1 MNVVLVGF
9 MASGKSSVGRRVA
22 KRLGFRLL
30 DTDQYIESEQ
40 GVSVNEIF
48 THEGEGYFRKL
59 ETRLIQRL
67 AGFDSYVFATG
78 GGIVTTPGNMELLKR
93 IGSVVFLNADPEDI
107 VKRLEH
113 DTRRPNVRGEDR
125 REQVHGLLGERMA
138 QYQEA
143 DISIETLGKTPNQVA
158 GEVIRRVS
166 GFRREPPE
174 TVPAQTGAIQT
185 AGIQTAGAPSVAAGE
200 PAPNAARPSET
211 APSVAAGEP
220 APNES
225 VPEESAAAEAQ
236 TTGDTSPPT
245 VS

>member
-1 MNVVLVGF
+1 
-9 MASGKSSVGRRVA
+9 SG
-22 KRLGFRLL
+22 
-30 DTDQYIESEQ
+30 
-40 GVSVNEIF
+40 
-48 THEGEGYFRKL
+48 
-59 ETRLIQRL
+59 
-67 AGFDSYVFATG
+67 
-78 GGIVTTPGNMELLKR
+78 
-93 IGSVVFLNADPEDI
+93 VFLNADPEDI

-174 TVPAQTGAIQT
+174 TVPAQTGDTQT
-185 AGIQTAGAPSVAAGE
+185 VGIQTAGAPSVAAGE
-200 PAPNAARPSET
+200 PAPNAAPSSET

-225 VPEESAAAEAQ
+225 VPEESGPAEAQ
-236 TTGDTSPPT
+236 TTGDSSPPT

>member
-22 KRLGFRLL
+22 KRLGYRLL
-30 DTDQYIESEQ
+30 DSDQYIESEQ

-48 THEGEGYFRKL
+48 IHEGEEYFRKL

-93 IGSVVFLNADPEDI
+93 IGTVVFLNADPEDI
-107 VKRLEH
+107 LKRLEH

-138 QYQEA
+138 QYQKA

-174 TVPAQTGAIQT
+174 TVSAQT
-185 AGIQTAGAPSVAAGE
+185 AGIQTAGAPSVAPGE
-200 PAPNAARPSET
+200 SAPNAARPSET
-211 APSVAAGEP
+211 APAEAAGEP

-225 VPEESAAAEAQ
+225 KSAEAPA
-236 TTGDTSPPT
+236 TGDTSPPT